1 MNGLWLAILIP
12 VFLASLWF
20 CYRGWRRYRRRRAV
34 RRRLARL
41 AAAETG
47 PVKEPE
53 PEN

>member
-1 MNGLWLAILIP
+1 MNVLGMAVLIP
-12 VFLASLWF
+12 VFLVSLWF
-20 CYRGWRRYRRRRAV
+20 CYRGWRRYRRRRAI

-47 PVKEPE
+47 SVKEPE